1 MLERILIGLT
11 FVTVFF
17 LIIETLTFR
26 SLWKAYSAMSWWPT
40 AKTVWWSIHVV
51 VWAAFL
57 AAFFMWP
64 TWRGTHPV
72 LLRTIMGVTFALIIP
87 KLFVSAIQL
96 VDELRALGVLGW
108 LKATGQNTEGAMAR
122 GSFLNL
128 LGQGVGVLAFFGMG
142 YGVTRGKYAYKVRDL
157 VVKHH
162 NVPKAFEGLK
172 VVQLSDAH
180 LGSFDGTPEPVL
192 AALEKVN
199 ALKPDVVLFTGD
211 LVNELAE
218 EAEPWVEAFAKV
230 EAPLGKFSVMGNHD
244 YADYGPF
251 TKEERSASIAQL
263 KDIQSRM
270 GFKMLDNDH
279 VVWEKDGDR
288 MVLLGVE
295 NWGKGFRQSGDLGKA
310 LAGSGAEDAFT
321 VLMSHDP
328 THYELEIMND
338 KAPVELTLSGHTHG
352 MQMGIEIPWL
362 GIKWSPS
369 SLTYKRWGGLY
380 LEGEQYLH
388 VNRGFGVLGFPGRVG
403 MPPEITVLTL
413 VKGSPEA

>member
-1 MLERILIGLT
+1 MLERLLIGLT
-11 FVTVFF
+11 FVAGFF
-17 LIIETLTFR
+17 FVIEFFTYR
-26 SLWKAYSAMSWWPT
+26 ALWKAYQARSWWG
-40 AKTVWWSIHVV
+40 AARKGWWGVHVV

-72 LLRTIMGVTFALIIP
+72 LLKTIMGATFALTIP
-87 KLFVSAIQL
+87 KFFVVAIQL
-96 VDELRALGVLGW
+96 VDELRAAGVWTW
-108 LKATGQNTEGAMAR
+108 LKVSGKPTEGAMAR
-122 GSFLNL
+122 GSFLNFL
-128 LGQGVGVLAFFGMG
+128 AQGVGAAAFMGMG
-142 YGVTRGKYAYKVRDL
+142 YGITKGKYAYKVRDIK
-157 VVKHH
+157 VSHP
-162 NVPKAFEGLK
+162 NVPEAFDGLRL
-172 VVQLSDAH
+172 VQLSDAH
-180 LGSFDGTPEPVL
+180 LGSFDGTPGPVL

-218 EAEPWVEAFAKV
+218 EAEPWVEAFAKLK
-230 EAPLGKFSVMGNHD
+230 APLGKFSVMGNHD

-251 TKEERSASIAQL
+251 SKEERTASIAQL

-270 GFKMLDNDH
+270 GFKMLDNEH
-279 VVWEKDGDR
+279 IVWEKDGER

-295 NWGKGFRQSGDLGKA
+295 NWGKGFRQSGDLERA
-310 LAGSGAEDAFT
+310 LDGSGAEDAFT

-328 THYELEIMND
+328 THYELEVMNGQ
-338 KAPVELTLSGHTHG
+338 APVELTLSGHTHG

-369 SLTYKRWGGLY
+369 SFTYKRWGGLY
-380 LEGEQYLH
+380 LEGNQYLH

-403 MPPEITVLTL
+403 MPPEITLLTL
-413 VKGSPEA
+413 VQGSPEA